1 MQRIGHNLGMGVVT
15 QPGETISVV
24 VNGAACERRVQPGL
38 SLLELLREE
47 LGLTGAKYGCGEGE
61 CGACTVLVDGRPERS
76 CIMPAAAAGGRSV
89 QSVEGLA
96 AGGRPH
102 PVQAA
107 FAEAGAAQCGYCTPG
122 MVMAAV
128 ALLDRTPH
136 PDDAEIVAAM
146 NGNICRC
153 GGYPRIVAAIH
164 RASERKAAAGPLEP
178 DDPAPENL
186 EGIPWDLQ
194 SAEER
199 GYFDALGDGLVAVLP
214 ADPPERSWAPG
225 SVGGGAWLHVGGD
238 GRVTLFTGKVSVGQG
253 TRAALALLA
262 AEELGIPPH
271 RVRVVMGDTDMC
283 PFDLGTFG
291 SRGMPVA
298 GRATRLVAAGA
309 REALQALAGGGR
321 VDAESLHDLLGG
333 RRLVELVGSG
343 TRPAPPARWTVAGR
357 EHADPATWDAVTGAR
372 RFTTDIVRDGMLQG
386 RVLRPPALGA
396 ELVSADLSEVEA
408 VEGAVGVH
416 EDGLAGAVAP
426 SFREATLALERVRA
440 RWAETPQPPG
450 AELAEHLRSHPVE
463 IDGWGG
469 AEEQRDGDPDGAMA
483 AAASTLAETY
493 TTAYIAHT
501 PLETRAAVAEWA
513 GGRLT
518 VWVGSQRPFEIRR
531 VLALELGLDEASVRV
546 IVPDTGA
553 GFGGKHT
560 PEVALSAA
568 RMARA
573 AQRPVK
579 VRWTREEEFRWGY
592 FRPAAVIDV
601 ASGVDAGG
609 RLSAWTLVNIN
620 SGSAAIGCP
629 YDVPNQWIRFQPA
642 DSPLPQGAYRSL
654 AAVANTFAR
663 ESHVDRVARG
673 LERDAVEYRLA
684 HLSDDRLRAVLEAAA
699 DRAGWPDPAPGRGL
713 GIAASVEKGGYVA
726 TCAEVDP
733 AAAGGWRVTRIV
745 TAFEC
750 GAIVHPWNLRA
761 QVEGATVMGLGGA
774 LFEAVRFDRGRVLNA
789 SLAEYRVPRFSD
801 VPPIEVVLLDRPDI
815 EPAGGGETPITA
827 VAPAI
832 ANALAAAGGGQLN
845 ALPLRVTP
853 VT

>member
-1 MQRIGHNLGMGVVT
+1 
-15 QPGETISVV
+15 
-24 VNGAACERRVQPGL
+24 
-38 SLLELLREE
+38 LRED

-76 CIMPAAAAGGRSV
+76 CTLPAAAVNGGSV
-89 QSVEGLA
+89 LTAEGLA
-96 AGGRPH
+96 ADGRPH

-128 ALLDRTPH
+128 ALLDRV
-136 PDDAEIVAAM
+136 PDPGDAEIVEAM
-146 NGNICRC
+146 DGNICRC
-153 GGYPRIVAAIH
+153 GGYPRIVTAIRRAAEMTPE
-164 RASERKAAAGPLEP
+164 AQSPEAVQPGPESP
-178 DDPAPENL
+178 N
-186 EGIPWDLQ
+186 GVPWDLQ
-194 SAEER
+194 AAEAR

-214 ADPPERSWAPG
+214 ADPEERSWAPG
-225 SVGGGAWLHVGGD
+225 SVGGGAWLHVGSN

-253 TRAALALLA
+253 TRGALSLLA
-262 AEELGIPPH
+262 AEELGVPSE
-271 RVRVVMGDTDMC
+271 RVRVVMGDTDVC

-309 REALQALAGGGR
+309 REALRTLAAGGS
-321 VDAESLHDLLGG
+321 VDAGSLSGLLRG
-333 RRLVELVGSG
+333 RRVLELVGSD
-343 TRPAPPARWTVAGR
+343 THPTPPDRWSVAGR
-357 EHADPATWDAVTGAR
+357 EHPDAGTWDAVTGAR
-372 RFTTDIVRDGMLQG
+372 RFTTDIVREGMLHG
-386 RVLRPPALGA
+386 RVLRAPALGA
-396 ELVSADLSEVEA
+396 ELTSADLWGVEA

-416 EDGLAGAVAP
+416 EEGLAGAVAS
-426 SFREATLALERVRA
+426 SFREATLALDRIRA
-440 RWAETPQPPG
+440 RWAETPQPSG
-450 AELAEHLRSHPVE
+450 AELAEHLRSHPAE

-469 AEEQRDGDPDGAMA
+469 AEEQRTGDADAAMA
-483 AAASTLAETY
+483 AASSTFAETY
-493 TTAYIAHT
+493 TTAYIAHA

-513 GGRLT
+513 AGRLT

-531 VLALELGLDEASVRV
+531 RLALELGVDEASVRV
-546 IVPDTGA
+546 VVPDTGA

-560 PEVALSAA
+560 PEVAIAAA

-573 AQRPVK
+573 AGRPVK

-609 RLSAWTLVNIN
+609 RLSAWTFVNVN

-629 YDVPNQWIRFQPA
+629 YDVPNMWIRFQPA

-663 ESHVDRVARG
+663 ESHVDRVARRLG
-673 LERDAVEYRLA
+673 RDTVDYRLA

-699 DRAGWPDPAPGRGL
+699 GRAGWPEAAPGRAL
-713 GIAASVEKGGYVA
+713 GIAAGTEKGGYVA
-726 TCAEVDP
+726 TCAEVDT
-733 AAAGGWRVTRIV
+733 AAPGGWRVTRIV

-750 GAIVHPWNLRA
+750 GAVVHPRNLRA

-774 LFEAVRFDRGRVLNA
+774 LFEAVRFDRGRILNA

-832 ANALAAAGGGQLN
+832 ANALAAAGGRELN
-845 ALPLRVTP
+845 TLPLL
-853 VT
+853 